1 MGPKLRQSLTG
12 RESTCLSPIR
22 RGRLA
27 GSAAPACAQGAGTD
41 VDEGRY
47 TPPPMDIGIFMFPTG
62 DAMRPDDLGAE
73 VEARGFESLWFPEH
87 THIPTSRRSPF
98 PGGGELPPEYSRS
111 HDPFVALT
119 AAAMNTKRDQARH
132 RDLPD
137 HRARHDHHGQGGG
150 EPRCAFGR
158 PLRLRYRRRLEPGRD
173 GASRHGLPNPLREAR
188 GAGRGVQDDLDRGRG
203 GVSWPSRRLRSDLV
217 LAQARAQKPH
227 PPIVLG
233 GGTRYTRQRVVD
245 HCDGWMPI
253 GRDDEAVLR
262 GIEDLRHRAERAGR
276 AMDTIS
282 INVFGATPNRK
293 VLDRYAEAGVGRAVL
308 LARPEGRDLVL
319 PRLDRYATLLAG

>member
-1 MGPKLRQSLTG
+1 
-12 RESTCLSPIR
+12 
-22 RGRLA
+22 
-27 GSAAPACAQGAGTD
+27 
-41 VDEGRY
+41 
-47 TPPPMDIGIFMFPTG
+47 MDIGIFMFPTG
-62 DAMRPDDLGAE
+62 DAIRPDELGAE

-87 THIPTSRRSPF
+87 THIPTSRRTPF

-119 AAAMNTKRDQARH
+119 AAAMSTKKIGLGTGICLIIERDTITTAKAVASLDVLSGGRFIFGIGGGWN
-132 RDLPD
+132 REEME
-137 HRARHDHHGQGGG
+137 HHGTDYPTRFAKLEEQVA
-150 EPRCAFGR
+150 AFKTIWTEDEAEFHGR
-158 PLRLRYRRRLEPGRD
+158 HVDFDPIW
-173 GASRHGLPNPLREAR
+173 
-188 GAGRGVQDDLDRGRG
+188 
-203 GVSWPSRRLRSDLV
+203 SWPKP
-217 LAQARAQKPH
+217 AQKPH

-245 HCDGWMPI
+245 FCSGWMPI

-282 INVFGATPNRK
+282 INVFGATPNRE

-319 PRLDRYATLLAG
+319 PRLDRYATLLA

>member
-1 MGPKLRQSLTG
+1 
-12 RESTCLSPIR
+12 
-22 RGRLA
+22 
-27 GSAAPACAQGAGTD
+27 
-41 VDEGRY
+41 
-47 TPPPMDIGIFMFPTG
+47 MDIGIFMFPTG
-62 DAMRPDDLGAE
+62 DAMRPDELGAE

-119 AAAMNTKRDQARH
+119 AAAMSTKKIRLGTGICLIIERDTITTAKAVASLDVLSNGRFVFGIGGGWN
-132 RDLPD
+132 REEME
-137 HRARHDHHGQGGG
+137 HHGTDYTTRFAKLEEQVA
-150 EPRCAFGR
+150 AFKTIWT
-158 PLRLRYRRRLEPGRD
+158 ED
-173 GASRHGLPNPLREAR
+173 EAEFHGSHVDFDPIW
-188 GAGRGVQDDLDRGRG
+188 
-203 GVSWPSRRLRSDLV
+203 SWPKPE
-217 LAQARAQKPH
+217 QKPH

-282 INVFGATPNRK
+282 INVFGATPNRE

>member
-1 MGPKLRQSLTG
+1 
-12 RESTCLSPIR
+12 
-22 RGRLA
+22 
-27 GSAAPACAQGAGTD
+27 
-41 VDEGRY
+41 
-47 TPPPMDIGIFMFPTG
+47 MDIGIFMFPTG
-62 DAMRPDDLGAE
+62 DAIRPDELGAE

-87 THIPTSRRSPF
+87 THIPTSRRTPF

-119 AAAMNTKRDQARH
+119 AAAMSTSTIRLGTGICLIIERDTITTAKAVASLDVLSGGRFIFGIGGGWN
-132 RDLPD
+132 REEME
-137 HRARHDHHGQGGG
+137 HHGTDYPTRFAKLEEQVA
-150 EPRCAFGR
+150 AFKTIWTEDEAEFHGR
-158 PLRLRYRRRLEPGRD
+158 HVDFDPIW
-173 GASRHGLPNPLREAR
+173 
-188 GAGRGVQDDLDRGRG
+188 
-203 GVSWPSRRLRSDLV
+203 SWPKP
-217 LAQARAQKPH
+217 AQKPH

-262 GIEDLRHRAERAGR
+262 GIEDLRQRAERAGR

-282 INVFGATPNRK
+282 INVFGATPNRE

-319 PRLDRYATLLAG
+319 PRLDRYATLLA

>member
-1 MGPKLRQSLTG
+1 
-12 RESTCLSPIR
+12 
-22 RGRLA
+22 
-27 GSAAPACAQGAGTD
+27 
-41 VDEGRY
+41 
-47 TPPPMDIGIFMFPTG
+47 MDIGIFMFPTG
-62 DAMRPDDLGAE
+62 DAIRPDELGAE

-87 THIPTSRRSPF
+87 THIPTSRRTPF

-119 AAAMNTKRDQARH
+119 AAAMSTSTIRLGTGICLIIERDTITTAKAVASLDVLSGGRFIFGIGGGWN
-132 RDLPD
+132 REEME
-137 HRARHDHHGQGGG
+137 HHGTDYPTRFAKLEEQVA
-150 EPRCAFGR
+150 AFKTIWTEDEAEFHGR
-158 PLRLRYRRRLEPGRD
+158 HVDFDPIW
-173 GASRHGLPNPLREAR
+173 
-188 GAGRGVQDDLDRGRG
+188 
-203 GVSWPSRRLRSDLV
+203 SWPKP
-217 LAQARAQKPH
+217 AQKPH

-262 GIEDLRHRAERAGR
+262 GIEDLRQRAERAGR

-282 INVFGATPNRK
+282 INVFGATPNREI
-293 VLDRYAEAGVGRAVL
+293 LDRYAEAGVGRAVL

-319 PRLDRYATLLAG
+319 PRLDRYATLLA

>member
-1 MGPKLRQSLTG
+1 
-12 RESTCLSPIR
+12 
-22 RGRLA
+22 
-27 GSAAPACAQGAGTD
+27 
-41 VDEGRY
+41 
-47 TPPPMDIGIFMFPTG
+47 MFPTG
-62 DAMRPDDLGAE
+62 DSIRPDELGAE

-119 AAAMNTKRDQARH
+119 AAAMNTKRIRLGTGICLIIE
-132 RDLPD
+132 RDTITTAKAVASLD
-137 HRARHDHHGQGGG
+137 VLSNGRFVFGIGGGWNREEMEHHGTDYTTRFAKLEEQVA
-150 EPRCAFGR
+150 AFKTIWTEDEAEFHGR
-158 PLRLRYRRRLEPGRD
+158 HVDFDPIW
-173 GASRHGLPNPLREAR
+173 
-188 GAGRGVQDDLDRGRG
+188 
-203 GVSWPSRRLRSDLV
+203 SWPKP
-217 LAQARAQKPH
+217 AQKPH

-282 INVFGATPNRK
+282 INVFGATPNRE

>member
-1 MGPKLRQSLTG
+1 
-12 RESTCLSPIR
+12 
-22 RGRLA
+22 
-27 GSAAPACAQGAGTD
+27 
-41 VDEGRY
+41 
-47 TPPPMDIGIFMFPTG
+47 MDIGIFMFPTG
-62 DAMRPDDLGAE
+62 DAIRPDELGAE

-87 THIPTSRRSPF
+87 THIPTSRRTPF

-119 AAAMNTKRDQARH
+119 AAAMSTKKIGLGTGICLIIERDTITTAKAVASLDVLSGGRFIFGIGGGWN
-132 RDLPD
+132 REEME
-137 HRARHDHHGQGGG
+137 HHGTDYPTRFAKLEEQVA
-150 EPRCAFGR
+150 AFKTIWTEDEAEFHGR
-158 PLRLRYRRRLEPGRD
+158 HVDFDPIW
-173 GASRHGLPNPLREAR
+173 
-188 GAGRGVQDDLDRGRG
+188 
-203 GVSWPSRRLRSDLV
+203 SWPKP
-217 LAQARAQKPH
+217 AQKPH

-282 INVFGATPNRK
+282 INVFGATPNRE
-293 VLDRYAEAGVGRAVL
+293 V
-308 LARPEGRDLVL
+308 
-319 PRLDRYATLLAG
+319 LDRYATLLAD

>member
-1 MGPKLRQSLTG
+1 
-12 RESTCLSPIR
+12 
-22 RGRLA
+22 
-27 GSAAPACAQGAGTD
+27 
-41 VDEGRY
+41 
-47 TPPPMDIGIFMFPTG
+47 MDIGIFMFPTG

-119 AAAMNTKRDQARH
+119 AAAMSTKKIRLGTGICLIIERDTITTAKAVASLDVLSGGRFVFGIGGGWN
-132 RDLPD
+132 REEME
-137 HRARHDHHGQGGG
+137 HHGTDYTTRFAKLEEQVA
-150 EPRCAFGR
+150 AFKTIWTEDEAEFHGR
-158 PLRLRYRRRLEPGRD
+158 HVDFDPIW
-173 GASRHGLPNPLREAR
+173 
-188 GAGRGVQDDLDRGRG
+188 
-203 GVSWPSRRLRSDLV
+203 SWPKP
-217 LAQARAQKPH
+217 AQKPH

-282 INVFGATPNRK
+282 INVFGATPNRE

-319 PRLDRYATLLAG
+319 PRLDRYAAFVGP

>member
-1 MGPKLRQSLTG
+1 
-12 RESTCLSPIR
+12 
-22 RGRLA
+22 
-27 GSAAPACAQGAGTD
+27 
-41 VDEGRY
+41 
-47 TPPPMDIGIFMFPTG
+47 MDIGIFMFPTG
-62 DAMRPDDLGAE
+62 DAMRPDDLGEE

-119 AAAMNTKRDQARH
+119 AAAMSTKKIRLGTGICLIIERDTITTAKAVASLDVLSNGRFVFGIGGGWN
-132 RDLPD
+132 REEME
-137 HRARHDHHGQGGG
+137 HHGTDYTTRFAKLEEQVA
-150 EPRCAFGR
+150 AFKTIWTEDEAEFHGR
-158 PLRLRYRRRLEPGRD
+158 HVDFDPIW
-173 GASRHGLPNPLREAR
+173 
-188 GAGRGVQDDLDRGRG
+188 
-203 GVSWPSRRLRSDLV
+203 SWPKPE
-217 LAQARAQKPH
+217 QKPH

-282 INVFGATPNRK
+282 INVFGATPNRE

-319 PRLDRYATLLAG
+319 PRLDRYAAFVGP

>member
-1 MGPKLRQSLTG
+1 
-12 RESTCLSPIR
+12 
-22 RGRLA
+22 
-27 GSAAPACAQGAGTD
+27 
-41 VDEGRY
+41 
-47 TPPPMDIGIFMFPTG
+47 MDIGIFMFPTG

-119 AAAMNTKRDQARH
+119 AAAMSTKKIRLGTGICLIIERDTITTAKAVASLDVLSGGRFVFGIGGGWN
-132 RDLPD
+132 REEME
-137 HRARHDHHGQGGG
+137 HHGTDYTTRFAKLEEQVA
-150 EPRCAFGR
+150 AFKTIWTEDEAEFHGR
-158 PLRLRYRRRLEPGRD
+158 HVDFDPIW
-173 GASRHGLPNPLREAR
+173 
-188 GAGRGVQDDLDRGRG
+188 
-203 GVSWPSRRLRSDLV
+203 SWPKP
-217 LAQARAQKPH
+217 AQKPH

-276 AMDTIS
+276 AIDTIS
-282 INVFGATPNRK
+282 INVFGATPNRE

-308 LARPEGRDLVL
+308 LARPEERDLVL

>member
-1 MGPKLRQSLTG
+1 
-12 RESTCLSPIR
+12 
-22 RGRLA
+22 
-27 GSAAPACAQGAGTD
+27 
-41 VDEGRY
+41 
-47 TPPPMDIGIFMFPTG
+47 MDIGIFMFPTG

-119 AAAMNTKRDQARH
+119 AAAMSTKKIRLGTGICLIIERDTITTAKAVASLDVLSNGRFVFGIGGGWN
-132 RDLPD
+132 REEME
-137 HRARHDHHGQGGG
+137 HHGTDYTTRFAKLEEQVA
-150 EPRCAFGR
+150 AFKTIWTEDEAEFHGR
-158 PLRLRYRRRLEPGRD
+158 HVDFDPIW
-173 GASRHGLPNPLREAR
+173 
-188 GAGRGVQDDLDRGRG
+188 
-203 GVSWPSRRLRSDLV
+203 SWPKP
-217 LAQARAQKPH
+217 AQKPH

-282 INVFGATPNRK
+282 INVFGATPNRE

-319 PRLDRYATLLAG
+319 PRLDRYAAFVGP

>member
-1 MGPKLRQSLTG
+1 
-12 RESTCLSPIR
+12 
-22 RGRLA
+22 
-27 GSAAPACAQGAGTD
+27 
-41 VDEGRY
+41 
-47 TPPPMDIGIFMFPTG
+47 MDIGIFMFPTG
-62 DAMRPDDLGAE
+62 DAIRPDELGAE

-87 THIPTSRRSPF
+87 THIPTSRRTPF

-119 AAAMNTKRDQARH
+119 AAAMSTKKIGLGTGICLIIERDTITTAKAVASLDVLSGGRFIFGIGGGWN
-132 RDLPD
+132 REEME
-137 HRARHDHHGQGGG
+137 HHGTDYPTRFAKLEEQVA
-150 EPRCAFGR
+150 AFKTIWTEDEAEFHGR
-158 PLRLRYRRRLEPGRD
+158 HVDFDPIW
-173 GASRHGLPNPLREAR
+173 
-188 GAGRGVQDDLDRGRG
+188 
-203 GVSWPSRRLRSDLV
+203 SWPKP
-217 LAQARAQKPH
+217 AQKPH

-282 INVFGATPNRK
+282 INVFGATPKREI
-293 VLDRYAEAGVGRAVL
+293 LDRYAEAGVGRAVL

-319 PRLDRYATLLAG
+319 PRLDRYATLLL

>member
-1 MGPKLRQSLTG
+1 
-12 RESTCLSPIR
+12 
-22 RGRLA
+22 
-27 GSAAPACAQGAGTD
+27 
-41 VDEGRY
+41 
-47 TPPPMDIGIFMFPTG
+47 MDIGIFMFPTG

-119 AAAMNTKRDQARH
+119 AAAMSTKKIRLGTGICLIIERDTITTAKAVASLDVLSNGRFVFGIGGGWN
-132 RDLPD
+132 REEME
-137 HRARHDHHGQGGG
+137 HHGTDYTTRFAKLEEQVA
-150 EPRCAFGR
+150 AFKTIWT
-158 PLRLRYRRRLEPGRD
+158 ED
-173 GASRHGLPNPLREAR
+173 EAEFHGSHVDFDPIW
-188 GAGRGVQDDLDRGRG
+188 
-203 GVSWPSRRLRSDLV
+203 SWPKPE
-217 LAQARAQKPH
+217 QKPH

-245 HCDGWMPI
+245 FCDGWMPI

-282 INVFGATPNRK
+282 INVFGATPNRE

-319 PRLDRYATLLAG
+319 PRLDRYAAFVGP

>member
-1 MGPKLRQSLTG
+1 
-12 RESTCLSPIR
+12 
-22 RGRLA
+22 
-27 GSAAPACAQGAGTD
+27 
-41 VDEGRY
+41 
-47 TPPPMDIGIFMFPTG
+47 MDIGIFMFPTG

-119 AAAMNTKRDQARH
+119 AAAMSTKKIRLGTGICLIIERDTITTAKAVASLDVLSNGRFVFGIGGGWN
-132 RDLPD
+132 REEME
-137 HRARHDHHGQGGG
+137 HHGTDYTTRFAKLEEQVA
-150 EPRCAFGR
+150 AFKTIWTENEAEFHGR
-158 PLRLRYRRRLEPGRD
+158 HVDFDPIW
-173 GASRHGLPNPLREAR
+173 
-188 GAGRGVQDDLDRGRG
+188 
-203 GVSWPSRRLRSDLV
+203 SWPKPE
-217 LAQARAQKPH
+217 QKPH

-282 INVFGATPNRK
+282 INVFGATPNRE

-319 PRLDRYATLLAG
+319 PRLDRYAAFVGP

>member
-1 MGPKLRQSLTG
+1 
-12 RESTCLSPIR
+12 
-22 RGRLA
+22 
-27 GSAAPACAQGAGTD
+27 
-41 VDEGRY
+41 
-47 TPPPMDIGIFMFPTG
+47 MDIGIFMFPTG

-119 AAAMNTKRDQARH
+119 AAAMSTKKIRLGTGICLIIERDTITTAKAVASLDVLSNGRFVFGIGGGWN
-132 RDLPD
+132 REEME
-137 HRARHDHHGQGGG
+137 HHGTDYTTRFAKLEEQVA
-150 EPRCAFGR
+150 AFKTIWTEDEAEFHGR
-158 PLRLRYRRRLEPGRD
+158 HVDFDPIW
-173 GASRHGLPNPLREAR
+173 
-188 GAGRGVQDDLDRGRG
+188 
-203 GVSWPSRRLRSDLV
+203 SWPKPE
-217 LAQARAQKPH
+217 QKPH

-282 INVFGATPNRK
+282 INVFGATPNRE

-319 PRLDRYATLLAG
+319 PRLDRYAAFVGP

>member
-1 MGPKLRQSLTG
+1 
-12 RESTCLSPIR
+12 
-22 RGRLA
+22 
-27 GSAAPACAQGAGTD
+27 
-41 VDEGRY
+41 
-47 TPPPMDIGIFMFPTG
+47 MDIGIFMFPTG
-62 DAMRPDDLGAE
+62 DAIRPDELGAE

-87 THIPTSRRSPF
+87 THIPTSRRTPF

-119 AAAMNTKRDQARH
+119 AAAMSTSTIRLGTGICLIIERDTITTAKAVASLDVLSGGRFIFGIGGGWN
-132 RDLPD
+132 REEME
-137 HRARHDHHGQGGG
+137 HHGTDYPTRFAKLEEQVA
-150 EPRCAFGR
+150 AFKTIWTEDEAEFHGR
-158 PLRLRYRRRLEPGRD
+158 HVDFDPIW
-173 GASRHGLPNPLREAR
+173 
-188 GAGRGVQDDLDRGRG
+188 
-203 GVSWPSRRLRSDLV
+203 SWPKP
-217 LAQARAQKPH
+217 AQKPH

-262 GIEDLRHRAERAGR
+262 GIEDLRQRAERAGR

-282 INVFGATPNRK
+282 INVFGATPNREI
-293 VLDRYAEAGVGRAVL
+293 LDRYAEAGVGRAVL

-319 PRLDRYATLLAG
+319 PRLDRYATLLL

>member
-1 MGPKLRQSLTG
+1 
-12 RESTCLSPIR
+12 
-22 RGRLA
+22 
-27 GSAAPACAQGAGTD
+27 
-41 VDEGRY
+41 
-47 TPPPMDIGIFMFPTG
+47 MDIGIFMFPTG

-119 AAAMNTKRDQARH
+119 AAAMSTKKIRLGTGICLIIERDTITTAKAVASLDVLSNGRFVFGIGGGWN
-132 RDLPD
+132 REEME
-137 HRARHDHHGQGGG
+137 HHGTDYTTRFAKLEEQVA
-150 EPRCAFGR
+150 AFKTIWT
-158 PLRLRYRRRLEPGRD
+158 ED
-173 GASRHGLPNPLREAR
+173 EAEFHGSHVDFDPIW
-188 GAGRGVQDDLDRGRG
+188 
-203 GVSWPSRRLRSDLV
+203 SWPKPE
-217 LAQARAQKPH
+217 QKPH

-262 GIEDLRHRAERAGR
+262 GIDDLRHRAERAGR

-282 INVFGATPNRK
+282 INVFGATPNRE

>member
-1 MGPKLRQSLTG
+1 
-12 RESTCLSPIR
+12 
-22 RGRLA
+22 
-27 GSAAPACAQGAGTD
+27 
-41 VDEGRY
+41 
-47 TPPPMDIGIFMFPTG
+47 MDIGIFMFPTG
-62 DAMRPDDLGAE
+62 DAIRPDELGAE

-87 THIPTSRRSPF
+87 THIPTSRRTPF

-119 AAAMNTKRDQARH
+119 AAAMSTKKIGLGTGICLIIERDTITTAKAVASLDVLSGGRFIFGIGGGWN
-132 RDLPD
+132 REEME
-137 HRARHDHHGQGGG
+137 HHGTDYPTRFAKLEEQVA
-150 EPRCAFGR
+150 AFKTIWTEDEAEFHGR
-158 PLRLRYRRRLEPGRD
+158 HVDFDPIW
-173 GASRHGLPNPLREAR
+173 
-188 GAGRGVQDDLDRGRG
+188 
-203 GVSWPSRRLRSDLV
+203 SWPKP
-217 LAQARAQKPH
+217 AQKPH

-262 GIEDLRHRAERAGR
+262 GIEDLRQRAERAGR

-282 INVFGATPNRK
+282 INVFGATPKREI
-293 VLDRYAEAGVGRAVL
+293 LDRYAEAGVGRAVL

-319 PRLDRYATLLAG
+319 PRLDRYATLLL

>member
-1 MGPKLRQSLTG
+1 
-12 RESTCLSPIR
+12 
-22 RGRLA
+22 
-27 GSAAPACAQGAGTD
+27 
-41 VDEGRY
+41 
-47 TPPPMDIGIFMFPTG
+47 MDIGIFTFPTG
-62 DAMRPDDLGAE
+62 DSIRPDELGAE

-119 AAAMNTKRDQARH
+119 AAAMSTERIRLGTGICLIIERDTITTAKAVASLDVLSNGRFVFGIGGGWN
-132 RDLPD
+132 REEME
-137 HRARHDHHGQGGG
+137 HHGTDYTTRFAKLEEQVA
-150 EPRCAFGR
+150 AFKTIWTEDEAEFHGR
-158 PLRLRYRRRLEPGRD
+158 HVDFDPIW
-173 GASRHGLPNPLREAR
+173 
-188 GAGRGVQDDLDRGRG
+188 
-203 GVSWPSRRLRSDLV
+203 SWPKP
-217 LAQARAQKPH
+217 AQKPH

-282 INVFGATPNRK
+282 INVFGATPNRE